1 MYLGIVFLFEQNLIS
16 LAEILIGIFM
26 NEDIR
31 EILKHEAEA
40 VLNIPVS
47 DKYDEAIGLIVEQVH
62 KKHGKL
68 VTSGM
73 GRWARLR

>member
-1 MYLGIVFLFEQNLIS
+1 
-16 LAEILIGIFM
+16 M

-73 GRWARLR
+73 GKAARLR